1 MHKEKIT
8 SSQYNEYIKPRIN
21 TIKMPKQSTR
31 KTLRCGTSIDFAIN
45 TGKCPKG
52 TTWSMPII
60 KSK

>member
-1 MHKEKIT
+1 MKKEKIT
-8 SSQYNEYIKPRIN
+8 ILPYNEYTKPRIN
-21 TIKMPKQSTR
+21 TIRMPKQSTI
-31 KTLRCGTSIDFAIN
+31 KTLRCGPGIDFAIN